1 MEEEEKNENE
11 IENVKENQKQDEKDF
26 QLPQTWDHTLEK
38 FLETPVDQYMDF
50 KEQKFQWTNQTLH
63 NYSRAP
69 TFVAAINGVKKKKIV
84 VPPAKVGILQTKED
98 MIRKIILKPLSP
110 RKPDVIPGS
119 KQLVKQ
125 RDKYGIENIVQQR
138 NRRHILS
145 SLQPLPELLQPVPV
159 ETQRSSTSSLC
170 SVRHFTIPRK
180 ETLNQIYY

>member
-1 MEEEEKNENE
+1 MSLSSTMK
-11 IENVKENQKQDEKDF
+11 KQTK
-26 QLPQTWDHTLEK
+26 QGAIPLVSLA
-38 FLETPVDQYMDF
+38 
-50 KEQKFQWTNQTLH
+50 NNNS
-63 NYSRAP
+63 NYSPKQLKQRIEAVEDQIEKLKL
-69 TFVAAINGVKKKKIV
+69 TIMQRESMFQSEISTYQAAVKKKKIV